1 MQPQIFAPV
10 KDALQAMI
18 TGFLDGS
25 NADGKAVS
33 NTGHQPLL
41 GELVT
46 AFSQMDSF
54 EVKLASVDAAFDA
67 NPTFEPIREFCFDL
81 LMVNFFA
88 SDSVRLGAD
97 YLESAEW
104 AEIEDGILDRGTEL
118 LNLLL
123 YINECQEADAEL
135 SLDDFLKEFLL
146 TDDDLYQDEH
156 VIYEPIIK
164 NQNLV
169 DGEVKDI
176 VESAAQVD
184 DEDIQEIYV
193 PLMVFFNVAD
203 EYEER
208 YQQLLKYSH
217 NKATDVAILAGIQT
231 FAESLGEDIE
241 DE

>member
-1 MQPQIFAPV
+1 MEAKIFAPV
-10 KDALQAMI
+10 KDALQAMV

-25 NADGKAVS
+25 KTEGGAV
-33 NTGHQPLL
+33 NKVDHQSLL

-54 EVKLASVDAAFDA
+54 EVKLAAVDAAFDA
-67 NPTFEPIREFCFDL
+67 HPTFEPLREFCFDL

-88 SDSVRLGAD
+88 ADSIRLGAD

-104 AEIEDGILDRGTEL
+104 AEIEESILDRGTEL

-123 YINECQEADAEL
+123 YINECKEADAEL

-156 VIYEPIIK
+156 VIYEAIIK

-169 DGEVKDI
+169 DGEIKDI

-203 EYEER
+203 EFEER
-208 YQQLLKYSH
+208 YQQLLKYST
-217 NKATDVAILAGIQT
+217 NKSTDAAILAGIQT
-231 FAESLGEDIE
+231 FSDSLG
-241 DE
+241 